1 MPFIRREN
9 VPVTLRRK
17 FEAAHKARLRQALLD
32 PGLSEGRRAAIKG
45 ELDQIGKPK
54 VYSADSAQK
63 AGSVS
68 FDKEVGK

>member
-9 VPVTLRRK
+9 VPQPLRHK

-32 PGLSEGRRAAIKG
+32 PGLSAGQRAAIKR

-54 VYSADSAQK
+54 IYSADAVPK
-63 AGSVS
+63 AGAVS
-68 FDKEVGK
+68 F